1 MNRLIIY
8 IVIVQAMLCV
18 IMAVVGSIWYR
29 EKEQENYY
37 LPFDYAVGEDGVIT
51 YFAYFLLLN
60 TMLPISLIVT
70 LEVVKV
76 CQAFFIINDV
86 LIYSK
91 ERDKKA
97 KVSTT
102 SIIEELG

>member
-1 MNRLIIY
+1 M
-8 IVIVQAMLCV
+8 
-18 IMAVVGSIWYR
+18 STW
-29 EKEQENYY
+29 
-37 LPFDYAVGEDGVIT
+37 GVIT
-51 YFAYFLLLN
+51 YFSYFLLLN

-76 CQAFFIINDV
+76 CQAYFIINDV
-86 LIYSK
+86 LIYSQ

-97 KVSTT
+97 KVSST